1 MYKHFQVKGA
11 PAKGGDDFHS
21 PVQPQRYIDLRIEKN
36 ISFYQDRIPRYNRA
50 KSMFKLLIVFLTV
63 AASALAQSGMVSF
76 VVAVTSASAA
86 LTSWVVS
93 IELILFRLF
102 IYYYIKTNFYL
113 LIEFYFIH
121 RNLLTFQ
128 VRQNDTHG

>member
-50 KSMFKLLIVFLTV
+50 KSMFKLFIVFLTV

-93 IELILFRLF
+93 QSIE
-102 IYYYIKTNFYL
+102 
-113 LIEFYFIH
+113 
-121 RNLLTFQ
+121 
-128 VRQNDTHG
+128 